1 MMALEATMM
10 VRGDGT
16 GSVARWVAPAAVV
29 AGVLWCVQG
38 AIWVFAPKVQ
48 EATPPYRVIDR
59 PVFAAVWL
67 SVVGALL
74 CSAAALQGLGEN
86 RSEASGM
93 AGRAGRLIAATAV
106 VLAAIAGVA
115 AILAAVGVAEEAAL
129 FVLPLALNGG
139 GLALLVDA
147 VLVGSV
153 EARGGVLPR
162 RSRYLPLVLAIMT
175 LLTLGAI
182 AASGTQATVGLVL
195 AVVIV
200 TITGVAWLAL
210 GRALRTTRTQAR

>member
-1 MMALEATMM
+1 
-10 VRGDGT
+10 
-16 GSVARWVAPAAVV
+16 
-29 AGVLWCVQG
+29 
-38 AIWVFAPKVQ
+38 
-48 EATPPYRVIDR
+48 
-59 PVFAAVWL
+59 
-67 SVVGALL
+67 
-74 CSAAALQGLGEN
+74 
-86 RSEASGM
+86 M

-115 AILAAVGVAEEAAL
+115 AVLAAVGVAEEAAL

-139 GLALLVDA
+139 GLALLVAA
-147 VLVGSV
+147 VVGSV